1 VPELISVIICS
12 AQPARLQTAT
22 RNIEATIG
30 VEYELIAVD
39 NSVEGRGICAV
50 YNEGASRA
58 RYPFLCFVHEDV
70 EFLSQ
75 DWGVRALAHFSH
87 DEGLALIGLAG
98 SRYKALTPSGWH
110 SGDDDDLCINVLHGA
125 SRASAKAAFFKPTD
139 SGSATCV
146 PVVAL
151 DGVWLFA
158 RRTAWAET
166 RFDER
171 LGGFHFYDVDF
182 SLRVAQRG
190 KIAVVFDIELLHFSL
205 GSFAEAWARQALAY
219 AAAAPVALPFSCA
232 TPSNPGLMRR
242 KEAAAVRY
250 WLRLLRRA
258 QLPWALRIRWLRA
271 VGILRYPAQWRVAL
285 KFLLR

>member
-1 VPELISVIICS
+1 MISVVICS
-12 AQPARLQTAT
+12 AQPARLQAVA

-30 VEYELIAVD
+30 VESELIAVD
-39 NSVEGRGICAV
+39 NSLESRGICAV

-58 RYPFLCFVHEDV
+58 NYPFVCFVHEDV

-87 DEGLALIGLAG
+87 DEELALVGLAG
-98 SRYKALTPSGWH
+98 SRYKAATPSGWH
-110 SGDDDDLCINVLHGA
+110 SGDEDDLCINVLHGA
-125 SRASAKAAFFKPTD
+125 SRARASAAFAKPAD
-139 SGSATCV
+139 SGSNRCV

-158 RRTAWAET
+158 RRSAWAAT

-171 LGGFHFYDVDF
+171 IGGFHFYDVDF
-182 SLRVAQRG
+182 SLRVARQG
-190 KIAVVFDIELLHFSL
+190 KVAVVFDIELLHFSL
-205 GSFAEAWARQALAY
+205 GSFGEAWARQALAY
-219 AAAAPVALPFSCA
+219 AAAAPAALPFSCSA
-232 TPSNPGLMRR
+232 PLNPDRVGR
-242 KEAAAVRY
+242 KEEAAVRY

-258 QLPWALRIRWLRA
+258 QLPLALRISWLRA
-271 VGILRYPAQWRVAL
+271 ADILRYPALWRVAL

>member
-1 VPELISVIICS
+1 MISVVICS
-12 AQPARLQTAT
+12 AQPARLQAVAS
-22 RNIEATIG
+22 NIEATIG

-39 NSVEGRGICAV
+39 NSTEGRGICAV

-58 RYPFLCFVHEDV
+58 RHPFVCFVHEDV

-75 DWGVRALAHFSH
+75 DWGVRALDHFSH
-87 DEGLALIGLAG
+87 HEGLALIGLAG
-98 SRYKALTPSGWH
+98 SRYKAATPSGWH
-110 SGDDDDLCINVLHGA
+110 SGDEGDLCINVRHGA
-125 SRASAKAAFFKPTD
+125 SRELASAAFAKPAD
-139 SGSATCV
+139 SGSNCCV

-151 DGVWLFA
+151 DGVWLFV
-158 RRTAWAET
+158 RRSAWAET

-171 LGGFHFYDVDF
+171 LEGFHFYDVDF
-182 SLRVAQRG
+182 SLRVAQRS

-219 AAAAPVALPFSCA
+219 AAAAPVALPFSCG
-232 TPSNPGLMRR
+232 TPLNPDRVRR
-242 KEAAAVRY
+242 KEEAAVRY

-258 QLPWALRIRWLRA
+258 KLPWALRISWLRA
-271 VGILRYPAQWRVAL
+271 TEVLRYPALWRVAL